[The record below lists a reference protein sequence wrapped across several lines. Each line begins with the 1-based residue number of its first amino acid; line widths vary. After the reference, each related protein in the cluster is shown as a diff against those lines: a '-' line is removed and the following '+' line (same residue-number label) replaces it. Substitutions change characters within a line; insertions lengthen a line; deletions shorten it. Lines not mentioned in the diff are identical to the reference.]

1 MGEQRVTN
9 GRAQSFLKA
18 KHRVFV
24 IVAVFLAASLFSPT
38 VLAEEPGSNTPPQE
52 IGTVVSAP
60 SGVQATS
67 SQSDTT
73 IVWVWQP
80 PASGLTPDAPVDPS
94 EETPLERPTDIVQ
107 FGYELSTTDAVF
119 PSGVVDAST
128 PTVTIEV
135 AGNGTYSLKVWSIT
149 REGVFS
155 EADIGVIAIITPTT
169 ELPPITEDLIPLPIN
184 TSTVVQ
190 PVIPGRVEPKT
201 SSPQITNNNNGSQT
215 NASVPSVL
223 SANNVNTPVAPI
235 EIAGVVKPSTQGWVI
250 LGIPWYIVAIV
261 VGGMFVLWRIV
272 LVSIKQRA

>member
-1 MGEQRVTN
+1 MGEQTTD
-9 GRAQSFLKA
+9 GRTHSFIKA

-24 IVAVFLAASLFSPT
+24 IVAVFLAISFLSST
-38 VLAEEPGSNTPPQE
+38 VSAEEPETNSPPQE
-52 IGTVVSAP
+52 IGTAVAAP

-80 PASGLTPDAPVDPS
+80 PASGLTPDAPVDPP
-94 EETPLERPTDIVQ
+94 EEASLEQPTDIVQ
-107 FGYELSTTDAVF
+107 FGYELSTNDTVF
-119 PSGVVDAST
+119 PSGVVDVST
-128 PTVTIEV
+128 PTVTIQV
-135 AGNGTYSLKVWSIT
+135 AGSGTYSLKVWSIT

-155 EADIGVIAIITPTT
+155 EADIGVIAIAIPT

-261 VGGMFVLWRIV
+261 AGGMFVLWRIV